1 MDPSPCRYDNTKIM
15 RTSFMEA
22 PLTLSG
28 QSLFYLCTLGE
39 MTRLESHQVENEIFE
54 FLKNFFSMA

>member
-1 MDPSPCRYDNTKIM
+1 MLTHAITCWLGDGGEVAEKLHLVNFDP
-15 RTSFMEA
+15 
-22 PLTLSG
+22 
-28 QSLFYLCTLGE
+28 CTLGE